1 MALKGKQKKLD
12 ANKDGKISGE
22 DFSLLRERKAV
33 GGFLRK
39 FARKASEQ
47 VKEGVVLPKSD
58 SVKQLK
64 ELGLSDVRIKEVLD
78 EFEVMSGVEGFDS
91 SIDEFIENVRADMPK
106 YVNLGLVRENLQK
119 QGLSD
124 ETIDQFFED
133 VRGRMGTKEAN
144 LQASKL
150 MLRIAGME
158 GEPPMGG
165 QDVGM
170 NISRSQELAAEQ
182 LARKQLRE
190 EGIGDTFPDDV
201 RNRMKKLLREEKAVG
216 GIVRALSSKAKQ
228 ILRRELPKRYRSI
241 MTPEEAKYMEGST
254 TADDIIKEYERGENV
269 IFYDTLDG
277 EETAISA
284 NSIQEIISGKV
295 KKLDDD
301 DYFVKVSE
309 DDDIPFSK
317 GGTVDD
323 QMNALAISVSPAKIE
338 AKEMNSEMLP
348 DEEMEEEYVDY
359 VIESTLDDED
369 KNYLNRALEKD
380 AKLSEIFD
388 QVVESATEFTGSGTV
403 EGPGTGISDS
413 IPARL
418 SDGEFVF
425 TAKATEEIGED
436 RLMSMMK
443 EAEARADGR
452 QDMANGGMVMQE
464 EPIFRPQP
472 QPTQQDIRVTKETV
486 GAQASMREEEDLIG
500 NELKKSMLS
509 TAPYVRS

>member
-1 MALKGKQKKLD
+1 MASTSDLMQEIIAIDEEYASVKQGLSKSQDKELQNFVAEQRVKDYGLLGRGMNVVDRMTSIPVRGNTDIVIENPSDKLLYTQLAKEIINQEAQAREGKADGGSPLKGKQKKLD

-22 DFSLLRERKAV
+22 DFALLRERKSL
-33 GGFLRK
+33 GGL
-39 FARKASEQ
+39 
-47 VKEGVVLPKSD
+47 
-58 SVKQLK
+58 
-64 ELGLSDVRIKEVLD
+64 
-78 EFEVMSGVEGFDS
+78 
-91 SIDEFIENVRADMPK
+91 
-106 YVNLGLVRENLQK
+106 
-119 QGLSD
+119 
-124 ETIDQFFED
+124 
-133 VRGRMGTKEAN
+133 
-144 LQASKL
+144 ASKL
-150 MLRIAGME
+150 ARRLLQTFGNDEKVKKLTEAIAEQKEYMKGGYE
-158 GEPPMGG
+158 KELKEINKAYADGELTTSEYQNLNAEVSPEFQERVLEDLEYQLEERLKSLNADIEVGKAEGG

-170 NISRSQELAAEQ
+170 DISRSQELAAEQ

-201 RNRMKKLLREEKAVG
+201 RARMKKLLREGKA
-216 GIVRALSSKAKQ
+216 
-228 ILRRELPKRYRSI
+228 
-241 MTPEEAKYMEGST
+241 
-254 TADDIIKEYERGENV
+254 
-269 IFYDTLDG
+269 
-277 EETAISA
+277 
-284 NSIQEIISGKV
+284 
-295 KKLDDD
+295 
-301 DYFVKVSE
+301 
-309 DDDIPFSK
+309 K
-317 GGTVDD
+317 GGTMDD

-338 AKEMNSEMLP
+338 TKEMNSEMLP

-359 VIESTLDDED
+359 VVESTLDDED